1 MITIATLY
9 SNELALYGENGNIK
23 ALIYALEKENIKY
36 KLIQVEK
43 EDKLDFSKYNFV
55 YLGSGRAK
63 YLEEIKKRLLPYKDE
78 ILEYIENDNIL
89 LATGNAISILDFLE
103 LYEVKLYEKRKH
115 LLEKKELKLDLLI
128 KIDAT
133 TSLCKGNIKGFQNT
147 EYLIKTTKNIM
158 FNINNGV
165 GNNETMMEGFQ
176 YKNLY
181 ATSIIGPLLARND
194 NLNQYFIEIIKQ
206 KLKS

>member
-9 SNELALYGENGNIK
+9 PNELALYGENGNIK

-63 YLEEIKKRLLPYKDE
+63 YLEEIKKRLLPYKNE
-78 ILEYIENDNIL
+78 ILEYIENDNVL
-89 LATGNAISILDFLE
+89 LVTGNAISILDFLE
-103 LYEVKLYEKRKH
+103 LYEVKLYEKRKVY
-115 LLEKKELKLDLLI
+115 DV
-128 KIDAT
+128 DAT

-147 EYLIKTTKNIM
+147 EYLIKTTKNVM

-176 YKNLY
+176 YRNLY

-194 NLNQYFIEIIKQ
+194 NLNQYFIEVIKE

>member
-9 SNELALYGENGNIK
+9 SNELTLYGENGNIK

-63 YLEEIKKRLLPYKDE
+63 YLEEIKKRLLPYKDK

-103 LYEVKLYEKRKH
+103 LYEVKLYEKRKVY
-115 LLEKKELKLDLLI
+115 DV
-128 KIDAT
+128 DAT

-158 FNINNGV
+158 FNINNGI

>member
-9 SNELALYGENGNIK
+9 PNELALYGENGNIK
-23 ALIYALEKENIKY
+23 ALIYDLEKENIKY

-63 YLEEIKKRLLPYKDE
+63 YLEEIKKRLLPYKNE

-89 LATGNAISILDFLE
+89 LVTGNAISILDFLE
-103 LYEVKLYEKRKH
+103 LYEVKLYEKRKVY
-115 LLEKKELKLDLLI
+115 DV
-128 KIDAT
+128 DAT

-147 EYLIKTTKNIM
+147 EYLIKTTKNVM

-176 YKNLY
+176 YRNLY

-194 NLNQYFIEIIKQ
+194 NLNQYFIEVIKE